1 MDAMVVGLASRWDC
15 LNDIFD
21 MDYPAIKYWHGVHKT
36 LRDAEKVK

>member
-21 MDYPAIKYWHGVHKT
+21 MDYRTLNYWHGVHTALLK
-36 LRDAEKVK
+36 AEKAK